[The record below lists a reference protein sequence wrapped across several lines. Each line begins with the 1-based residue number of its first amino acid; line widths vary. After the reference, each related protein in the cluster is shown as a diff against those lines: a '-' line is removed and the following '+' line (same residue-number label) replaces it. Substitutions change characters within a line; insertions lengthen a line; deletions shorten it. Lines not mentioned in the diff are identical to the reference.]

1 MQMAHCVG
9 ELASAYAS
17 AAPKTACPAAAS
29 ASSALYAEPGGVVH
43 SRHSSAAESGVGGGK
58 DADGL
63 YPHAWL
69 VSSVAW
75 PEEVDPARR
84 EQHLCRADFQ
94 RLMAMDVDA
103 FNKLPAWKQ
112 MALRKKHDLF

>member
-1 MQMAHCVG
+1 MTGTVMAKR
-9 ELASAYAS
+9 S
-17 AAPKTACPAAAS
+17 AAD
-29 ASSALYAEPGGVVH
+29 
-43 SRHSSAAESGVGGGK
+43 SGAGGGK
-58 DADGL
+58 DAEGL

-84 EQHLCRADFQ
+84 EQHMQRADFQ
-94 RLMAMDVDA
+94 RLMGMDVEA